1 MAEKP
6 ADEASVE
13 TEEAEPQISEVEQQP
28 TEPAAFVGVA
38 PSADVIDYFATS
50 VQTNKKRRKKRS
62 VNSIL
67 VKKGDRRTLAN
78 VPDPEGIRLGNDR
91 RGHVLGEDREKNFE
105 QYIRSVNEAARYIVE
120 LDAKIKYRRKRKK
133 TRYMEG
139 TIVDLSMTG
148 ALLRLE
154 NKELSTALEQANKT
168 KITFRITPGAL
179 PEGYEMLVKMKFT
192 CARFYEKDGI
202 YYVGI
207 LFDQPLSAY
216 ATYRKN
222 RFNLAIS
229 SLMLFLITSVIML
242 MRAESFIYF
251 KFNKWL
257 YLYSI
262 LAMLFLL
269 SRYLLG
275 VFYKPVPI
283 DPEFTPGVTVIIPC
297 FNEEEW
303 IGKTIQSC
311 VNQDYPIDKLEVL
324 IVDDCSTDNSAQRIQ
339 ETIEMLSR
347 GNSRFR
353 VKERVRLVMPEK
365 NGGKREALS
374 LGALQAKHELLVFV
388 DSDSFLDVFAIRNL
402 VQPFKDPKMGGV
414 SGRTDVAN
422 TYENGLTKM
431 QAVRYYIA
439 FRIMKAAEAVF
450 DTVTCLSGPLAC
462 YRKQIVL
469 DNMEAWRNQ
478 KFLGQRAT
486 FGDDRSMTNFVLKHH
501 RTSYQDTAV
510 CSTIVPNKYSVFLK
524 QQMRWKRS
532 WLRESMVAG
541 KFIWKKEPLSALM
554 FYIGLVVPVAAPIVV
569 LYNLI
574 YVPITHRVFPL
585 TFLVGILM
593 MSLLMSAAQLF
604 LRKSSTWVWGMLF
617 CFYYEAVLLWQMPV
631 AWVTF
636 WKSTWGT
643 RMTPEDVKEAEKKK
657 QQVLEREKK
666 KQERRERR
674 MVR

>member
-1 MAEKP
+1 M
-6 ADEASVE
+6 
-13 TEEAEPQISEVEQQP
+13 
-28 TEPAAFVGVA
+28 
-38 PSADVIDYFATS
+38 DYFTAPIKS
-50 VQTNKKRRKKRS
+50 NKKNRKNRS
-62 VNSIL
+62 ANSIL
-67 VKKGDRRTLAN
+67 VKKNDRRTLAN

-91 RGHVLGEDREKNFE
+91 RGNVLGEYREKNFE
-105 QYIRSVNEAARYIVE
+105 QYIHALNESVRYVVE
-120 LDAKIKYRRKRKK
+120 LDARIKFRYKGI
-133 TRYMEG
+133 TRYMDG
-139 TIVDLSMTG
+139 TIIDLSMTG
-148 ALLRLE
+148 ALMRLPS
-154 NKELSTALEQANKT
+154 KAHSDVLEQANQNKM

-179 PEGYEMLVKMKFT
+179 PEGYEMLVKIKFS
-192 CARFYEKDGI
+192 CIRFYEDDGVG
-202 YYVGI
+202 YVGI
-207 LFDQPLSAY
+207 EFAQPLSAY

-222 RFNLAIS
+222 RLELAIS
-229 SLMLFLITSVIML
+229 SLMLFAITATIML

-269 SRYLLG
+269 SRYLFG
-275 VFYKPVPI
+275 MFYKPVPI
-283 DPEFTPGVTVIIPC
+283 DPEYTPGVTVIVPC

-303 IGKTIQSC
+303 IARTIQSC

-339 ETIEMLSR
+339 EAIEILSR

-353 VKERVRLVMPEK
+353 VKERVRLIMSEK

-374 LGALQAKHELLVFV
+374 LGALEAKHELLVFV

-402 VQPFKDPKMGGV
+402 VQPFKDPKIGGV

-422 TYENGLTKM
+422 TYENGLTRM

-450 DTVTCLSGPLAC
+450 DTVTCLSGPLSC

-486 FGDDRSMTNFVLKHH
+486 FGDDRSMTNFVLRKH

-541 KFIWKKEPLSALM
+541 KFIWKKEPFSALL
-554 FYIGLVVPVAAPIVV
+554 FYIGLVVPVAAPVVV

-585 TFLVGILM
+585 TFMVGILM

-657 QQVLEREKK
+657 QQALEREQK
-666 KQERRERR
+666 KQKRRERR
-674 MVR
+674 QVH